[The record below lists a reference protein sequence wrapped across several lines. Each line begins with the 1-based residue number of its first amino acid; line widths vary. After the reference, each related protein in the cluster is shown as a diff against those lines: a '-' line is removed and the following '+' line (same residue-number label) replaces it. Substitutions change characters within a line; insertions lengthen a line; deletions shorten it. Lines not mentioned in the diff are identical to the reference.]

1 MHNIDWSPLF
11 NGLIALA
18 GVILT
23 AYIIPLLKQSLS
35 SKQLENVRLAV
46 NTSVRAA
53 EMLFS
58 TEQGEAKKKWVLDYL
73 ASQNIVVNE
82 EQLNALIEEAVYEL
96 NKDKN
101 EDKVIN
107 TVPTKTEELVEDVST
122 DEQ

>member
-1 MHNIDWSPLF
+1 MSNINWSPLF

-35 SKQLENVRLAV
+35 SKQLDNVRLAV

-58 TEQGEAKKKWVLDYL
+58 TEQGAAKKKWVLDYL
-73 ASQNIVVNE
+73 ASQNIVVDE

-101 EDKVIN
+101 EDKVVN

>member
-1 MHNIDWSPLF
+1 MSNINWSPLF

-23 AYIIPLLKQSLS
+23 AYTIPLLKQSLS

-73 ASQNIVVNE
+73 ASQNIVIDE
-82 EQLNALIEEAVYEL
+82 KQLNALTEEAVYEL
-96 NKDKN
+96 NKDKV
-101 EDKVIN
+101 EDKVVN
-107 TVPTKTEELVEDVST
+107 PDPTKTEELVEDVST
-122 DEQ
+122 DKQ

>member
-58 TEQGEAKKKWVLDYL
+58 TEQGAAKKKWVLDYL
-73 ASQNIVVNE
+73 ASQNIVVDE
-82 EQLNALIEEAVYEL
+82 KQLNALIEEAVYEL

-107 TVPTKTEELVEDVST
+107 TVPAKTEELVEDVST

>member
-1 MHNIDWSPLF
+1 MSNIDWSPLF

-73 ASQNIVVNE
+73 ASQNIVVDE

-101 EDKVIN
+101 EDKVVN
-107 TVPTKTEELVEDVST
+107 PVPTKTEELVEDVST
-122 DEQ
+122 DDQ

>member
-73 ASQNIVVNE
+73 ASQNIVVDE

-101 EDKVIN
+101 EDKVVN
-107 TVPTKTEELVEDVST
+107 TVPAKTEELVEDVST

>member
-73 ASQNIVVNE
+73 ASQNIVVDE
-82 EQLNALIEEAVYEL
+82 KQLNALIEEAVYEL
-96 NKDKN
+96 NKDKV
-101 EDKVIN
+101 EDKVVN
-107 TVPTKTEELVEDVST
+107 PVPTKTEELVEDVST
-122 DEQ
+122 DKQ

>member
-1 MHNIDWSPLF
+1 MHNVDWSPLF

-73 ASQNIVVNE
+73 ASQNIVVDE
-82 EQLNALIEEAVYEL
+82 KQLNALIEEAVYEL

-101 EDKVIN
+101 EDKVVN
-107 TVPTKTEELVEDVST
+107 TVPAKTEELVEDVST

>member
-1 MHNIDWSPLF
+1 MSNINWSPLF

-58 TEQGEAKKKWVLDYL
+58 TEQGAAKKKWVLDYL
-73 ASQNIVVNE
+73 ASQNIVVDE
-82 EQLNALIEEAVYEL
+82 KQLNALIEEAVYEL

-101 EDKVIN
+101 EDKVVN
-107 TVPTKTEELVEDVST
+107 TVPAKTEELVEDVST

>member
-1 MHNIDWSPLF
+1 MHNVDWSPLF

-58 TEQGEAKKKWVLDYL
+58 TEQGEAKKKCVLDYL
-73 ASQNIVVNE
+73 ASQNIVVDVK
-82 EQLNALIEEAVYEL
+82 QLNALIEEAVYKL
-96 NKDKN
+96 NKDN
-101 EDKVIN
+101 VEDRVVN
-107 TVPTKTEELVEDVST
+107 PGPTKTEELVEDVST
-122 DEQ
+122 DKQ

>member
-1 MHNIDWSPLF
+1 MSNIDWSPLF

-73 ASQNIVVNE
+73 ASQNIVVDE

-101 EDKVIN
+101 EDKVVN
-107 TVPTKTEELVEDVST
+107 PVLTKTEELVEDVST

>member
-1 MHNIDWSPLF
+1 MSNINWSPLF

-58 TEQGEAKKKWVLDYL
+58 TEQGAAKKKWVLDYL
-73 ASQNIVVNE
+73 ASQNIVVDE

-96 NKDKN
+96 NKDKV
-101 EDKVIN
+101 EDKVVN
-107 TVPTKTEELVEDVST
+107 PVPTKTEELVEDVST
-122 DEQ
+122 DKQ

>member
-1 MHNIDWSPLF
+1 MSNINWSPLF

-73 ASQNIVVNE
+73 ASQNIVVDE
-82 EQLNALIEEAVYEL
+82 KQLNALIEEAVYEL

-101 EDKVIN
+101 EDKVVN

-122 DEQ
+122 DKQ

>member
-1 MHNIDWSPLF
+1 MSNINWSPLF

-35 SKQLENVRLAV
+35 AKQLENVRLAV

-58 TEQGEAKKKWVLDYL
+58 TKEGEAKKQWVLDYL
-73 ASQNIVVNE
+73 ASQNIVVDE
-82 EQLNALIEEAVYEL
+82 DQLNALIEEAVYEL
-96 NKDKN
+96 NKDKI
-101 EDKVIN
+101 EDKLVN
-107 TVPTKTEELVEDVST
+107 PVPTKTEELVEDVST

>member
-1 MHNIDWSPLF
+1 MSNINWSPLF

-73 ASQNIVVNE
+73 ASQNIAVDE
-82 EQLNALIEEAVYEL
+82 KQLNALIEEAVYEL
-96 NKDKN
+96 NKDKV
-101 EDKVIN
+101 EDKVVN
-107 TVPTKTEELVEDVST
+107 SVPTKTEELVEDVST
-122 DEQ
+122 DKQ

>member
-1 MHNIDWSPLF
+1 MSNINWSPLF

-58 TEQGEAKKKWVLDYL
+58 TEQGAAKKKWVLDYL
-73 ASQNIVVNE
+73 ASQNIVVDE

-107 TVPTKTEELVEDVST
+107 TVPAKTEELVEDVST

>member
-73 ASQNIVVNE
+73 ASQNIVVDE
-82 EQLNALIEEAVYEL
+82 KQLNALIEEAVYEL
-96 NKDKN
+96 NKDKI
-101 EDKVIN
+101 EDKVVN
-107 TVPTKTEELVEDVST
+107 TVPAKTEELVEDVST

>member
-1 MHNIDWSPLF
+1 MSNINWSPLF

-73 ASQNIVVNE
+73 ASQNIVVDE
-82 EQLNALIEEAVYEL
+82 KQLNALIEEAVYEL
-96 NKDKN
+96 NKDKV

-107 TVPTKTEELVEDVST
+107 QVPAKTEELVEDVST
-122 DEQ
+122 DKQ

>member
-73 ASQNIVVNE
+73 ASQNIVVDE

-101 EDKVIN
+101 EDKVVN

>member
-58 TEQGEAKKKWVLDYL
+58 TEQGAAKKKWVLDYL
-73 ASQNIVVNE
+73 ASQNIVVDE

-101 EDKVIN
+101 EDKVVN

>member
-1 MHNIDWSPLF
+1 MSNINWSPLF

-73 ASQNIVVNE
+73 ASQNIVIDE
-82 EQLNALIEEAVYEL
+82 KQLNALIEEAVYEL
-96 NKDKN
+96 NKDKV
-101 EDKVIN
+101 EDKVVN
-107 TVPTKTEELVEDVST
+107 QVPAKTEELVEDVST
-122 DEQ
+122 DKQ

>member
-58 TEQGEAKKKWVLDYL
+58 TEQGAAKKKWVLDYL
-73 ASQNIVVNE
+73 ASQNIVVDE
-82 EQLNALIEEAVYEL
+82 KQLNALIEEAVYEL

>member
-1 MHNIDWSPLF
+1 MSNINWSPLF

-73 ASQNIVVNE
+73 ASQNIVVDE

>member
-1 MHNIDWSPLF
+1 MSNINWSPLF

-73 ASQNIVVNE
+73 ASQNIVVDE

-96 NKDKN
+96 NKDKI
-101 EDKVIN
+101 EDKVVN
-107 TVPTKTEELVEDVST
+107 TVPAKTEELVEDVST

>member
-1 MHNIDWSPLF
+1 MHNIGWSTLF

-18 GVILT
+18 SVILT

-73 ASQNIVVNE
+73 ASQNIVVDE
-82 EQLNALIEEAVYEL
+82 KQLNALIEEAVYEL
-96 NKDKN
+96 NKDKV
-101 EDKVIN
+101 EDKVVN
-107 TVPTKTEELVEDVST
+107 SVPTKTEELVEDVST
-122 DEQ
+122 DKQ

>member
-1 MHNIDWSPLF
+1 MSNINWSPLF

-73 ASQNIVVNE
+73 ASQSIVVDE
-82 EQLNALIEEAVYEL
+82 KQLNALIEEAVYEL
-96 NKDKN
+96 NKDKV
-101 EDKVIN
+101 EDKVVN
-107 TVPTKTEELVEDVST
+107 PVPTKTEELVEDVST
-122 DEQ
+122 DKQ